1 MFNINEILKELLQL
15 HDCVIFPN
23 LGGFVAQYS
32 PAKLELHKTVISP
45 PSKQILFNKNLVNND
60 GLLVN
65 AVAQNKNISYQES
78 LEFLGS
84 LLIEINQNLDNQNQ
98 FEFDGIG
105 VLFRVQGVLNFKQKS
120 NNLLTLSYGLRP
132 INIEEFKSENKINK
146 VVNLDPSRIS
156 NSQIK
161 NWAIAASVIII
172 VFYSAWIPFKTQLF
186 KKNGDFNYSDLN
198 PFTFQKQKSDK
209 QDLSPLSVISPK
221 KIITQPKNKVNTTVN
236 SIIIKSP
243 ENISPV
249 KNSKSYEVVIG
260 SFGNE
265 LNANSLISKLNLK
278 GINAR
283 KLDVENELFR
293 VSAGKFSN
301 KKNANRLQKAINK
314 SHKISSWIL
323 IK

>member
-32 PAKLELHKTVISP
+32 PAKLELNKTVISP
-45 PSKQILFNKNLVNND
+45 PSKQILFNKNLINND

-65 AVAQNKNISYQES
+65 AVAKNKNITYQES

-84 LLIEINQNLDNQNQ
+84 LVLEINQNLDNQNQ

-120 NNLLTLSYGLRP
+120 SNLLTFSYGLRP

-156 NSQIK
+156 NSHIK
-161 NWAIAASVIII
+161 NWAVAASVIIF

-209 QDLSPLSVISPK
+209 QELSPLSVISPK
-221 KIITQPKNKVNTTVN
+221 KIIIKPNNKVNTTVN

-243 ENISPV
+243 ENISTV
-249 KNSKSYEVVIG
+249 KNSKLYEVVIG

-283 KLDVENELFR
+283 KLNVENKLFR

>member
-32 PAKLELHKTVISP
+32 PAKLELNKTVISP
-45 PSKQILFNKNLVNND
+45 PSKQILFNKNLINND

-65 AVAQNKNISYQES
+65 AVAKNKNITYQES

-84 LLIEINQNLDNQNQ
+84 LVLEINQNLDNQNQ

-120 NNLLTLSYGLRP
+120 SNLLTFSYGLRP

-156 NSQIK
+156 NSHIK
-161 NWAIAASVIII
+161 NWAVAASVIIF

-209 QDLSPLSVISPK
+209 QELSPLSVISPK
-221 KIITQPKNKVNTTVN
+221 KIIIKPNNKVNITVN

-243 ENISPV
+243 ENISTV
-249 KNSKSYEVVIG
+249 KNSKLYEVVIG

-283 KLDVENELFR
+283 KLNVENKLFR

-301 KKNANRLQKAINK
+301 KKNANRLQKVINK

>member
-1 MFNINEILKELLQL
+1 MFNINEILKELVQL

-65 AVAQNKNISYQES
+65 AVAQNKNITYQES

-84 LLIEINQNLDNQNQ
+84 LLIEINQNLDDQNQ

-105 VLFRVQGVLNFKQKS
+105 VLFKVQGVLNFKQNS

-132 INIEEFKSENKINK
+132 INIEEFNSENKITK